1 MRNVGFS
8 LSKNSDSKL
17 TKRALLMAFESRE
30 RPQNLVFHSDQG
42 CHYKNEE
49 FGAQLDEYSIV
60 QSMSRRGGLLG

>member
-1 MRNVGFS
+1 
-8 LSKNSDSKL
+8 
-17 TKRALLMAFESRE
+17 MAFESRE